1 MQAIDLANSVFKK
14 FQVHSCKIMIIVQDK
29 LVSDDVVEQQF
40 ICNLSACKGA
50 CCWEG
55 DYGAPLEKEELAI
68 LESIQEKVRPF
79 LSPAGIAAIEAQGPH
94 AWFKGME
101 DHGTPLIDGGPCAY
115 MTYDALG
122 IAQCGIEMAWKAG
135 EIEFQ
140 KPISCHLYPIRVEK
154 FEHFGSEALNYDRWN
169 ICSAACQLGEK
180 AQVPVYQFLKSAI
193 VRRYGQEFYDELD
206 GAAQFIKE
214 SKVTS

>member
-1 MQAIDLANSVFKK
+1 
-14 FQVHSCKIMIIVQDK
+14 MIIVQDK

-55 DYGAPLEKEELAI
+55 DFGAPLEKAELAI

-79 LSPAGIAAIEAQGPH
+79 LSPAGIAAIEAEGPYK
-94 AWFKGME
+94 WFAGME
-101 DHGTPLIDGGPCAY
+101 DHGTTLIDGGPCAY

-122 IAQCGIEMAWKAG
+122 IAQCGIEMAWRAG

-140 KPISCHLYPIRVEK
+140 KPISCHLYPIRVSK
-154 FEHFGSEALNYDRWN
+154 YEHFDSEALNYDRWD

-180 AQVPVYQFLKSAI
+180 EQVPVYQFLKAAI
-193 VRRYGQEFYDELD
+193 VRKYGQDFYDELD
-206 GAAQFIKE
+206 GAAQFLKE
-214 SKVTS
+214 SKGEQG